1 MIQLPSPAQYFPLE
15 RPLYEVAPGL
25 RPFGQDLGNG
35 PLEEKLFQVDSHYHS
50 TIQNKA
56 DCRAERISKYCVT
69 DPGFTPE
76 LEQFVVRWMA
86 RRLVKESPEF
96 FSLIEDAS
104 GGNKLGLENHLTG
117 ARIQLSPHEDGH
129 ISSWDAI
136 SSQVQE
142 DLAIQIRG
150 PGPDQDRLVA
160 LHLCS
165 PSHWAAEDKIGLNF
179 RSIHAPIPGVE
190 KMNRAAPQLVQAM
203 IDKGPYIRFVWG
215 FATDHRLNHHPI
227 APPGVDPA
235 EWHGRAYAADRPE
248 NPFSLRV
255 ERQVIWGLPEVN
267 ASLFVIRVSF
277 IEGSVIREK
286 PEWRDLLIGALKSM
300 SPESRVYKGL
310 QGSMPQVLEW
320 LGGRS

>member
-35 PLEEKLFQVDSHYHS
+35 PLDEKIFQIDAHYFS
-50 TIQNKA
+50 ALQNKA

-69 DPGFTPE
+69 DPAFTPE
-76 LEQFVVRWMA
+76 LEQRIVQWIT
-86 RRLVKESPEF
+86 RRLVAESPEL
-96 FSLIEDAS
+96 FSLNEAADHRLS
-104 GGNKLGLENHLTG
+104 LENRLTG
-117 ARIQLSPHEDGH
+117 AKIQLFPHEDAYV
-129 ISSWDAI
+129 SPWDAI

-142 DLAIQIRG
+142 DLAVQIRG
-150 PGPDQDRLVA
+150 SGPDQDRLVA

-179 RSIHAPIPGVE
+179 RAIHAPIPGVE
-190 KMNRAAPQLVQAM
+190 KMNRSAPQLVQAM
-203 IDKGPYIRFVWG
+203 VDKGPYVRFVWG

-227 APPGVDPA
+227 APPGVDPVQ
-235 EWHGRAYAADRPE
+235 WHGRAYAADRPE

-255 ERQVIWGLPEVN
+255 ERQVIWGLPELN

-277 IEGSVIREK
+277 IEGSVIRSK
-286 PEWRDLLIGALKSM
+286 PEWCNLLIGALKSM
-300 SPESRVYKGL
+300 SSESRVYKGL

-320 LGGRS
+320 LGGRP